1 MLLLDCIVNTRTHA
15 HTHTHTHTVMGFLT
29 YILVTGLA
37 LGTQQKFTPEQLGLT
52 ASSLLAWLL
61 AEVLLIWLCLYLLA
75 VNTQLKWLDIIAFC
89 GYKYVCMIVVIALG
103 LLGGRYGYYGG
114 LCYTALAIAY
124 FLVSCGLWSNS
135 EAS

>member
-1 MLLLDCIVNTRTHA
+1 MISVPPPLLY
-15 HTHTHTHTVMGFLT
+15 THTHTHNPCTRTVMGFVT

-89 GYKYVCMIVVIALG
+89 GYKYVCMIVVIGLG
-103 LLGGRYGYYGG
+103 LLTGRYGYYGSLG
-114 LCYTALAIAY
+114 YTALAIAY
-124 FLVSCGLWSNS
+124 FLVSNNV
-135 EAS
+135 

>member
-1 MLLLDCIVNTRTHA
+1 
-15 HTHTHTHTVMGFLT
+15 MGFVT
-29 YILVTGLA
+29 YVLVVGFA
-37 LGTQQKFTPEQLGLT
+37 LGTQQKFTPEQLGIT

-75 VNTQLKWLDIIAFC
+75 VNTQLKWLDIIAYC

-114 LCYTALAIAY
+114 LGYTAITIAY
-124 FLVSCGLWSNS
+124 FLVSSSVCHCFWELLLC
-135 EAS
+135 

>member
-1 MLLLDCIVNTRTHA
+1 
-15 HTHTHTHTVMGFLT
+15 MGFLT

-103 LLGGRYGYYGG
+103 LVGGRYGYYGG
-114 LCYTALAIAY
+114 LSYTALAIAY
-124 FLVSCGLWSNS
+124 FLVSCGGLEIVKPCKS
-135 EAS
+135 